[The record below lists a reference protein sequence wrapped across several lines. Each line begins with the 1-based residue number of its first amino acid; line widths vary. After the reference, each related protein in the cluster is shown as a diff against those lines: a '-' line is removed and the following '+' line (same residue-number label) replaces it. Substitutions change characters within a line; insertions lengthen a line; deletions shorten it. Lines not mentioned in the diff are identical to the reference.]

1 MAMAGGVPGIVVLAL
16 GAGALGGPDALRLL
30 FALAGWNP
38 AVDIGICVFVICMF
52 AAMLLGNLL
61 LARYV
66 RKVAPPPAGGAG
78 AGRGAPGAAPAA
90 DPLACITLLL
100 CLAAASLITACLV
113 SAAAGP
119 GSVRLLVDFA
129 AKYCYAI
136 AIAAGAGAGAALLYG
151 MPLLRV
157 FREQRNARGRAAPA
171 ERAATTPHAPRFFS
185 GLPLVIAA
193 ACALLVAIPGGARCG
208 LDASRLSPGYSN
220 TPVAVVVGSVHPLV
234 DFAAKYSY
242 PITIAVT
249 AAATATSLFL
259 LRVFR
264 GAAPAERDRTVH
276 HVACFIGGLNL
287 VAAACALLVTI
298 AFGAHGSLDALRFH
312 LGLANMLVA
321 VAVPVGAT
329 LLVLVHFYG
338 RARNAAAAASGG
350 RGDAAAAPRTRRAS
364 ASG

>member
-1 MAMAGGVPGIVVLAL
+1 
-16 GAGALGGPDALRLL
+16 
-30 FALAGWNP
+30 
-38 AVDIGICVFVICMF
+38 
-52 AAMLLGNLL
+52 
-61 LARYV
+61 
-66 RKVAPPPAGGAG
+66 
-78 AGRGAPGAAPAA
+78 
-90 DPLACITLLL
+90 
-100 CLAAASLITACLV
+100 
-113 SAAAGP
+113 
-119 GSVRLLVDFA
+119 
-129 AKYCYAI
+129 
-136 AIAAGAGAGAALLYG
+136 
-151 MPLLRV
+151 
-157 FREQRNARGRAAPA
+157 
-171 ERAATTPHAPRFFS
+171 
-185 GLPLVIAA
+185 
-193 ACALLVAIPGGARCG
+193 
-208 LDASRLSPGYSN
+208 
-220 TPVAVVVGSVHPLV
+220 VGSVHPLV

-321 VAVPVGAT
+321 VAIAVAVGAT

-338 RARNAAAAASGG
+338 RARNAAAAASGD